1 GARIAVD
8 MVASLGPA
16 PYSTGRPRAARLGF
30 TSLQPA
36 LPGPRLL
43 SVDERWGGGGG
54 TDGAAREGWPAAP
67 DEASWERHTRIL
79 DTIEQVRAAR
89 ELRRRRG
96 LALPTG

>member
-1 GARIAVD
+1 
-8 MVASLGPA
+8 M
-16 PYSTGRPRAARLGF
+16 
-30 TSLQPA
+30 
-36 LPGPRLL
+36 
-43 SVDERWGGGGG
+43 WGGGGG
-54 TDGAAREGWPAAP
+54 AHGADGEGWPVAP

>member
-1 GARIAVD
+1 
-8 MVASLGPA
+8 M
-16 PYSTGRPRAARLGF
+16 
-30 TSLQPA
+30 
-36 LPGPRLL
+36 
-43 SVDERWGGGGG
+43 WGGGGG
-54 TDGAAREGWPAAP
+54 AHGADREGWPLAP